1 MLNVQCNT
9 IHAVLLYYPY
19 PLTPLL
25 FSTPLAR
32 NCQFM
37 LICFQYSTNFI
48 FTTASLN
55 EDFEIKNELKKL
67 HTEPFSSMPRH
78 YKNAKKQIFS
88 WEKLAGNSKCL
99 ML

>member
-1 MLNVQCNT
+1 MGL
-9 IHAVLLYYPY
+9 
-19 PLTPLL
+19 
-25 FSTPLAR
+25 
-32 NCQFM
+32 
-37 LICFQYSTNFI
+37 
-48 FTTASLN
+48 TASLN

-67 HTEPFSSMPRH
+67 HTEPFSYMPRH